1 MRSELGTA
9 TFTDFDSFKKFM
21 PKEDWWPRDDMWNK
35 HFFGRSSSN
44 AWPDTYF
51 YDVKR
56 RYGSAHGIEEFCLK
70 SQLLSFETMKA
81 MFEGWLDHS
90 DTGSAG
96 LIIWMGQSAYPSLVW
111 QTYDYYYNPT
121 GAFWGAK
128 SACEPVHIYWNEDD
142 DRIRVVNTSGR
153 SAEGLTAEAQ
163 IFNLDGTRK
172 FDRKSDP
179 FTSTPDHVSDCFT
192 LSYSADLSPTH
203 FIRLR
208 LTDASGKLISENFYW
223 RGVTPQNF
231 RALSE
236 LKPVKL
242 HVTSNSSENNGENV
256 ITASVTNP
264 ADSQSVAFAI
274 RPILMRPSTRQQIL
288 PAHVSDGFFFLPP
301 GETKQVTFKFDPAL
315 AGGEEPKAEFLSYN
329 NSFHELPPFVDKSG
343 DLALDKNV
351 TSSSSDILLNGP
363 DAVTDGNPNTRWL
376 SAKADPQWI
385 MIDLE
390 KVQAIGR
397 VKLVWEKAYATSYSI
412 QVSDD
417 GTSWADI
424 YSTTTGMGGTEELTG
439 LKGNGRYIRMLGTQ
453 RVQPS
458 YGYSLLA
465 FEVYGP

>member
-1 MRSELGTA
+1 
-9 TFTDFDSFKKFM
+9 
-21 PKEDWWPRDDMWNK
+21 
-35 HFFGRSSSN
+35 
-44 AWPDTYF
+44 
-51 YDVKR
+51 
-56 RYGSAHGIEEFCLK
+56 
-70 SQLLSFETMKA
+70 
-81 MFEGWLDHS
+81 
-90 DTGSAG
+90 
-96 LIIWMGQSAYPSLVW
+96 
-111 QTYDYYYNPT
+111 
-121 GAFWGAK
+121 
-128 SACEPVHIYWNEDD
+128 
-142 DRIRVVNTSGR
+142 
-153 SAEGLTAEAQ
+153 
-163 IFNLDGTRK
+163 
-172 FDRKSDP
+172 
-179 FTSTPDHVSDCFT
+179 
-192 LSYSADLSPTH
+192 
-203 FIRLR
+203 
-208 LTDASGKLISENFYW
+208 
-223 RGVTPQNF
+223 
-231 RALSE
+231 
-236 LKPVKL
+236 
-242 HVTSNSSENNGENV
+242 
-256 ITASVTNP
+256 
-264 ADSQSVAFAI
+264 
-274 RPILMRPSTRQQIL
+274 
-288 PAHVSDGFFFLPP
+288 VSDGFFFLPP